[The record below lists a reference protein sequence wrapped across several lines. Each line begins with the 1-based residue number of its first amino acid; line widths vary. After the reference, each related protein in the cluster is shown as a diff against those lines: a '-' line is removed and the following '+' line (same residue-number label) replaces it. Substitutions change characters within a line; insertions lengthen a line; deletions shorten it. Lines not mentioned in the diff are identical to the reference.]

1 MHIHSADRNNAAFTA
16 GCGRHSGSDA
26 TFTLRRRAL
35 LEVAASAAAQ
45 APPTP
50 AVAGKPAC
58 STATVSA
65 PRVPD
70 SSTYD
75 VSAMRR
81 EKGSV
86 SILTQD
92 GDAVRIRFRSTTGV
106 AVQADSTSTADATI
120 STTSVYAFASGRMQV
135 EVTGELDADEL
146 KAIGDLMEKVDSLAS
161 QFFDGDTQAAFSSAA
176 ELGFDAGEIAG
187 FALRLSVKES
197 VRATLHAPALPDVPA
212 AMPASPAPAQATE
225 SAAPAPTAAAIPT
238 DPTPAPAATAESS
251 VEPADASASVT
262 ADAVP
267 TAPTVTTSSTGTADP
282 AATLQR
288 TLGGFLSQV
297 LEALSSA
304 GGTGRAEFSMKW
316 KLQVMIAAVQSAPA
330 ASTSDAAG
338 TRLGTDSLQSVAS
351 AQA

>member
-1 MHIHSADRNNAAFTA
+1 MPEFSTVDPLAKPPRVDFPSVYNAAHDLIGRNLQAGRADKIAFIDDAGSYSYGELAQRVNRFANAITALGVQPEQRVFLCLLDSIDWPVAFLGCILAGVVPGRSSQVTWPRTACRCGNSTA
-16 GCGRHSGSDA
+16 GA
-26 TFTLRRRAL
+26 
-35 LEVAASAAAQ
+35 
-45 APPTP
+45 
-50 AVAGKPAC
+50 
-58 STATVSA
+58 
-65 PRVPD
+65 
-70 SSTYD
+70 
-75 VSAMRR
+75 
-81 EKGSV
+81 
-86 SILTQD
+86 
-92 GDAVRIRFRSTTGV
+92 
-106 AVQADSTSTADATI
+106 
-120 STTSVYAFASGRMQV
+120 
-135 EVTGELDADEL
+135 
-146 KAIGDLMEKVDSLAS
+146 
-161 QFFDGDTQAAFSSAA
+161 
-176 ELGFDAGEIAG
+176 
-187 FALRLSVKES
+187 
-197 VRATLHAPALPDVPA
+197 
-212 AMPASPAPAQATE
+212 
-225 SAAPAPTAAAIPT
+225 
-238 DPTPAPAATAESS
+238 S